1 MKAYDISG
9 PIIVVAGLIGL
20 SAGLVL
26 NQGLLDIDSIVL
38 DQSQS
43 GQDSANRIG
52 EVGSAHDHAS
62 FHVMINGTEKDFTDR
77 KFQLNSRYVHLENNR
92 SDIVHKHAN
101 GITWSMFFQTINL
114 STSIEND
121 RLCLEIYGN
130 RSCGTG
136 SLVLNGDFNPSLDQ
150 EISQGDSLLIVLDTK
165 EWRDISKEYMN
176 EQLPENYRPKIHR
189 GRSV

>member
-150 EISQGDSLLIVLDTK
+150 EISQETAC
-165 EWRDISKEYMN
+165 
-176 EQLPENYRPKIHR
+176 
-189 GRSV
+189 

>member
-1 MKAYDISG
+1 
-9 PIIVVAGLIGL
+9 
-20 SAGLVL
+20 
-26 NQGLLDIDSIVL
+26 
-38 DQSQS
+38 
-43 GQDSANRIG
+43 
-52 EVGSAHDHAS
+52 
-62 FHVMINGTEKDFTDR
+62 
-77 KFQLNSRYVHLENNR
+77 
-92 SDIVHKHAN
+92 
-101 GITWSMFFQTINL
+101 
-114 STSIEND
+114 
-121 RLCLEIYGN
+121 LCLEIYGN